1 MRLVSTT
8 LIKRHIQYQ
17 LKNGPQMTREID
29 EAIFETDG
37 KKLMAESLTQMI
49 EDESLGMFSLK

>member
-1 MRLVSTT
+1 
-8 LIKRHIQYQ
+8 
-17 LKNGPQMTREID
+17 MTREID